1 MQASGGQTRTCV
13 QCGRAIAFD
22 VNVCPYCGKD
32 YRAGADQAAKP
43 KEDSIMPVVGGAL
56 IIVGALVYFYLAYL
70 ALVAGEA
77 AGFIP
82 FFNFDELLT
91 ACGAIFAILGIISV
105 LGGVFA
111 LMKKHYGLAVLG
123 GVFSIISVIG
133 LVGLILVIVGK
144 DSFEK

>member
-1 MQASGGQTRTCV
+1 MQASSGQTRTCV

-43 KEDSIMPVVGGAL
+43 KKDSVLPMVGGAL
-56 IIVGALVYFYLAYL
+56 IIVGALVYFYWAYGLA
-70 ALVAGEA
+70 VAGNA
-77 AGFIP
+77 LGFMP
-82 FFNFDELLT
+82 FNIDDILT
-91 ACGAIFAILGIISV
+91 VCGVIFAVLGIISV

-123 GVFSIISVIG
+123 GVFSIVSILG